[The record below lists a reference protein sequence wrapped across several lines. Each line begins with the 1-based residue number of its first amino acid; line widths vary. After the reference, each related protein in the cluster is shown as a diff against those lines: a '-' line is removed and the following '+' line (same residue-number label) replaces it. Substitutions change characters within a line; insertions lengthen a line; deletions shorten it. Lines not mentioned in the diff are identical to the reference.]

1 MHPLSSEE
9 KKVRIVQLG
18 NFVRKVGSNLR
29 QKKPCNYKTN
39 IAVLLSAALLF
50 PPQFLLPMCCPHP
63 IFWPNLMYAV
73 ICLFHSF
80 LFSHFSFRKP
90 ISVWMIW
97 QSQAKGA
104 KWWIF
109 RPPTKLR
116 HLKLCYR
123 YVYLHYLVPI
133 IFPELCRMS
142 RYSMHTQ
149 RGWREASHW
158 INVRIDGKNL

>member
-1 MHPLSSEE
+1 MCTSTHFCSKPSTSTHLLHRVLSSA
-9 KKVRIVQLG
+9 
-18 NFVRKVGSNLR
+18 
-29 QKKPCNYKTN
+29 P
-39 IAVLLSAALLF
+39 LLNWD
-50 PPQFLLPMCCPHP
+50 PHP
-63 IFWPNLMYAV
+63 VFWTNLMYAA
-73 ICLFHSF
+73 IYLFHSF

-97 QSQAKGA
+97 QSQARGA

-158 INVRIDGKNL
+158 INVPIVGKNL